1 MTIALAPYWTQIS
14 GFGALV
20 SINSREATFDGD
32 NVVVELKAMPMPIP
46 STNTPPKIAIVN
58 KLNMEDMELGDLGVV
73 AVLPV
78 DLRLIIAL

>member
-1 MTIALAPYWTQIS
+1 L
-14 GFGALV
+14 
-20 SINSREATFDGD
+20 DDD

-46 STNTPPKIAIVN
+46 STKTPPKIAMVN
-58 KLNMEDMELGDLGVV
+58 KLNIEDRELGGLDGV